1 MQAVGGS
8 RHKHRLG
15 KRSKGS
21 CAFCHARVCVCVG
34 CVCARVCVCVC
45 VGGEVN
51 FAVLTSQTWS
61 PRTDLPRS
69 FPLQQDPL
77 LGRRRRRLGSER
89 GLDGGRG
96 TADTALP
103 SGKKRHCQG
112 IERNGLSLRA

>member
-1 MQAVGGS
+1 MGADISTGWASGA
-8 RHKHRLG
+8 RAAAHF
-15 KRSKGS
+15 
-21 CAFCHARVCVCVG
+21 ATRVCVCAWG
-34 CVCARVCVCVC
+34 VCARACVCVCVCVC